1 MTYSADLVARSAL
14 IDAAAE
20 IGGGKETPPGSNHT
34 TYWAE
39 VYPAANG
46 PGMNWAWCAG
56 FQSALYLRQ
65 GCDLRKVVSN
75 PFYCP
80 SIEGWARSRG
90 FWTASPRP
98 GDLVLYG
105 VAGQESPH
113 IGQFERWS
121 GGYVQAIEGNT
132 SPGTAGSQDDG
143 GGVYRRLRPTSWVHG
158 FVDMRAAIDHYAAAG
173 VWAPVDGLARQREM
187 RDAGIPVE
195 ADGLYGPDSQEHWR
209 LYMSEIADLKTTVAE
224 LSRAVAALAKI
235 VGEVRRAV
243 TVPLDDRTKV
253 AVGGKPGDEMPIGT
267 LMAPLVRRVTATNTV
282 LGDAYPE
289 LDAAYDAAVAAAVE
303 RGDAK

>member
-90 FWTASPRP
+90 FWTASR
-98 GDLVLYG
+98 
-105 VAGQESPH
+105 S
-113 IGQFERWS
+113 
-121 GGYVQAIEGNT
+121 
-132 SPGTAGSQDDG
+132 
-143 GGVYRRLRPTSWVHG
+143 
-158 FVDMRAAIDHYAAAG
+158 
-173 VWAPVDGLARQREM
+173 AR
-187 RDAGIPVE
+187 
-195 ADGLYGPDSQEHWR
+195 
-209 LYMSEIADLKTTVAE
+209 
-224 LSRAVAALAKI
+224 
-235 VGEVRRAV
+235 
-243 TVPLDDRTKV
+243 
-253 AVGGKPGDEMPIGT
+253 
-267 LMAPLVRRVTATNTV
+267 
-282 LGDAYPE
+282 
-289 LDAAYDAAVAAAVE
+289 
-303 RGDAK
+303 